1 MELTLEVAKEILSRR
16 DRSFMDCDM
25 EAYLDIWDD
34 SCVLEIPGLVLN
46 GKPELEAMIR
56 SAWDIMEPLHMET
69 RSFAI
74 NGNLMHQEFAI
85 VWKNRETEERS
96 LQTGMSVSECASDGR
111 WLWLRDY
118 FDPAGRESALESG
131 VVSRTLRGS
140 GRA

>member
-1 MELTLEVAKEILSRR
+1 VKLTLASAKKILNRR

-34 SCVLEIPGLVLN
+34 HCVVEIPGRVLN
-46 GKPELEAMIR
+46 GKRELEAMIR
-56 SAWDIMEPLHMET
+56 AAWDMLEPLHMET

-85 VWKNRETEERS
+85 VWRNRETGERI
-96 LQTGMSVSECASDGR
+96 LQTGMSASECGADGR

-118 FDPAGRESALESG
+118 FDSAGRASALESG
-131 VVSRTLRGS
+131 ILSRNLHG
-140 GRA
+140 G